1 MNIFHTLWL
10 ILKIKYTIITLSEP
24 EDVEDDGVKEVTENK
39 EPEQLPQ
46 LSSGQL
52 LLNRQQKLQ
61 ERKKKIAL
69 LSSSVIENPVENV
82 GFILYYMQ

>member
-1 MNIFHTLWL
+1 LIFFHTLWL

-24 EDVEDDGVKEVTENK
+24 EDVEDDEVKEVTENK
-39 EPEQLPQ
+39 EPEPLPQ

-61 ERKKKIAL
+61 ERKRKIAL
-69 LSSSVIENPVENV
+69 LSSSVIENPEENV
-82 GFILYYMQ
+82 WVILYYMW